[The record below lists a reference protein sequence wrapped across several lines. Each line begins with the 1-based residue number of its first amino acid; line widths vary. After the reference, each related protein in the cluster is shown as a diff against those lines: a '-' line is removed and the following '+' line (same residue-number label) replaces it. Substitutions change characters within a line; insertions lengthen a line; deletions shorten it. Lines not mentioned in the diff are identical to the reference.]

1 MKILGNRIYLSLP
14 QFEDSKIDLSPEF
27 KKTQKEE
34 ISSKLEK
41 LTVFAIGD
49 VNSSRSES
57 YKEIKIGDEV
67 FVDPNELK
75 RGIFLRVEGKDKIS
89 VSLSSVMHIW

>member
-14 QFEDSKIDLSPEF
+14 QFEENKVELSPEF
-27 KKTQKEE
+27 KKAQKEE

-49 VNSSRSES
+49 VNSSMSES
-57 YKEIKIGDEV
+57 YKEIKVGDEV

-75 RGIFLRVEGKDKIS
+75 RGIYLKIEGKDKIS
-89 VSLSSVMHIW
+89 VSLSSVMHVW